1 MSRVEEIEQAIAQL
15 DPNEFSEVARW
26 ILELDQKRWDDQL
39 DRDATAGKLDFLR
52 NEARV
57 EQDGFPKNWP

>member
-39 DRDATAGKLDFLR
+39 DRDAAAGKLDFLR

>member
-39 DRDATAGKLDFLR
+39 DRDAAAGKLDFLL